1 MKQLVRF
8 CLCLMFIIG
17 GFPML
22 FENVAHADDAVVPQI
37 AAGYYHSV
45 GLVSDGTVW
54 SWGRGSNGQ
63 LGNGESVSRA
73 VPRKATGLSS
83 VKSITGGVRSSFAIL
98 KDGTVMGWGA
108 NGNGQLG
115 DGTTT
120 DRLSPVQVSAL
131 SNIKAISG
139 GTSYHTL
146 ALDGNGNVWA
156 WGRNDNGDL
165 GDGTTI
171 QRNTPVQVTTLS
183 NVKAIAAGGYF
194 SLALKEDGTV
204 WSWGWNGAGQLGN
217 GTTDQRILPEQ
228 VPGLSH
234 ITAIA
239 AGGNHSLALDANGRI
254 WAWGENRYGALG
266 DGTTTNRTA
275 PVQVSGLTNATTIAG
290 GNYHSLALD
299 AEGQVYAW
307 GYNNYGQLGDGTT
320 TQRNIPVLVPELSK
334 MTAIAGGGFH
344 SFAMRSDGMVWSW
357 GYNADGE
364 LGDNTAISR
373 SLPVKSGAVMDATAP
388 SINNGTI
395 TASSIT
401 STSMTMTWVK
411 ATDNMSDQSALQYL
425 VYQSESNNIQTVA
438 QMERYGK
445 PLGAYTQDIEK
456 LDITSL
462 KPGTKYYFNIIV
474 KDQAGYKSAYGI
486 KQITTNSV
494 YSISYIDNGSTGGSV
509 PVDSNTYEQGTSITI
524 KENSGNLIKEGHT
537 FIGWNTQA
545 DGKGTSYAAN
555 TSFTMGVANVKL
567 YANWEA
573 KNYTVSYAAGMNGTI
588 SAASETVAYGNS
600 PAAVPI
606 VTPNIGYTFA
616 GWSSDGG
623 TTKLTSAQVAATT
636 VTADITYTAYYTQ
649 ISYTVSYAA
658 GANGTISATSETVA
672 HGNSPAAV
680 PMVTPNIGYT
690 FTGWNSDG
698 GTTKLTSTQVAA
710 TTVTADITYTAYY
723 TQNSYTVSY
732 AAGAN
737 GTISATSETVAYGH
751 SPAAVPT
758 VTPNTG
764 YTFAGWSSDGGTTKL
779 TSMQIA
785 ASTVTADITY
795 TAYYTQNSYTISY
808 AAGANGTISA
818 TSETVV
824 YGNSPAAVPTVT
836 PNIGYTFA
844 GWSSDGGITKLTSPQ
859 VAATTVTADIAYTA
873 YYTQNSYTVSYGA
886 GANGT
891 ISATSETVAHG
902 NSPAAVP
909 TVTPTTGYTFAGWSS
924 DGGTTK
930 LTSTQVAVTTVTA
943 DITYTAY
950 YTQNSYTVSYA
961 AGANGTISAT
971 SETVAYG
978 NSPAAVPTVTPNTG
992 YSFVGWSSDGG
1003 ITKLTSTQVALT
1015 TVTADIAYTA
1025 YYTQNSY
1032 TVSYVAGANGTIS
1045 ATSETVAHG
1054 NSPAAVPMVTPN
1066 IGYTFAGWS
1075 SDGGST
1081 KLTSAQVGA
1090 TIVTA
1095 DITYTAY
1102 YTQNSYTVSYVAGA
1116 NGTISATS
1124 ETVAHGNSP
1133 AAVPTVTPT
1142 TGYTF
1147 AGWSSDGGTTKLT
1160 SAQVAATTVT
1170 ADIAYTAYYT
1180 QNSYT
1185 VSYVAG
1191 ANGTISATSETVAYG
1206 QSPAAVPTVTPTT
1219 GYTFAG
1225 WSSDGGT
1232 TKLTSTQVAVTTV
1245 TVDIT
1250 YTAYYTQNSYTVSY
1264 VAGANGTISATSET
1278 VAYGHS
1284 PAAVPTVTPNTGYT
1298 FAGWSSDGGTTK
1310 LTSMQI
1316 AASTVTADITYTAYY
1331 TQNSY
1336 TISYAAGANGTI
1348 SATSET
1354 VAYGNSPAAVPTV
1367 TPSIGYTFAGWSSDG
1382 GTTKLTSAQVA
1393 ATTVMVDI
1401 TYTAYYTQNSYTIS
1415 YAAGANG
1422 KIIGNTSQTV
1432 ISGAD
1437 GTEVTAVPDAG
1448 YNFVKWSDDVATPTR
1463 RDVNVTANVYVTAS
1477 FDQMVQVAVPT
1488 ANPTSGEVTSGT
1500 TIALSTSTAGA
1511 SIYFTTDGSTPTIGS
1526 MTYSKPISVMSA
1538 MTIRAIALKAG
1549 MADSS
1554 IMRESYMIVEP
1565 EPLNSTISPRT
1576 GSFDKMTT
1584 AQADVTTT
1592 LTLNGNNL
1600 SSIVN
1605 DTTKLVPGI
1614 DYTMSGNMVTIKKSY
1629 LANKPVGT
1637 TSLTFNF
1644 SAGTSQT
1651 LAITVRD
1658 TTIAIPGVPLLEP
1671 AVAGN
1676 AQISLKWNPVV
1687 GSTGYKVYQSVTSST
1702 YGAEVANV
1710 SGSVYSYDVTGLK
1723 NGTTYYFVVKAV
1735 NPGGDSA
1742 TSNEVSAIPQTV
1754 PGAPTDIIAIAGNG
1768 QVNVTFTAP
1777 VDNGGSEILR
1787 YKVTASPGN
1796 VTVTG
1801 MASPIIITN
1810 LSNGTPYTITVNA
1823 INSMGSSATSTFSNV
1838 VTPRSSSRNGTSTTP
1853 TQPTTPST
1861 VDTPNEKIYV
1871 LIDGIVEDLGV
1882 TTTITINNQTITTTV
1897 LDEKKLDDKLTEI
1910 GQHAVVAIRAK
1921 TISDIVVFELN
1932 GQMVRSM
1939 EQKQAVIEIKM
1950 DNASYTI
1957 PAQQININTIL
1968 DQLAKTAALK
1978 DIKVEI
1984 EIATPSTETAKI
1996 AENSAAKGEFVI
2008 VAPPLNFSVR
2018 ATYGDNKLDVSQFT
2032 AYVERT
2038 IAIPDGVDPNKITT
2052 GVIIEPEGTVRHV
2065 PTKITIID
2073 GKYYAIMNSMT
2084 NSTYAIVWHP
2094 LVFTDA
2100 AQHWAKDT
2108 INDMGSRMVISGVGN
2123 GMFNPDKDI
2132 TRAEFA
2138 AIIVRGLG
2146 LKLDNGTASFSDMN
2160 SSDWYSGAIQTA
2172 YGYKLINGFED
2183 GTFRPME
2190 KINREQAMSIVA
2202 KAMTLTGLKAKLPSQ
2217 EDGKQLV
2224 LFADAN
2230 NIAEWARSS
2239 VADCLQA
2246 GLVSGR
2252 SSTQLASDAFI
2263 TRAEVAVIIQKL
2275 LQKSELIH

>member
-1 MKQLVRF
+1 
-8 CLCLMFIIG
+8 
-17 GFPML
+17 ML

-54 SWGRGSNGQ
+54 SWGRGNNGQ

-83 VKSITGGVRSSFAIL
+83 VKSITGGVRSSFATL

-171 QRNTPVQVTTLS
+171 QRNTPVQVNTLS

-217 GTTDQRILPEQ
+217 GTTNQRILPEQ

-275 PVQVSGLTNATTIAG
+275 PVLVSGLTNATTIAG

-299 AEGQVYAW
+299 ADGQVYAW
-307 GYNNYGQLGDGTT
+307 GYNSYGQLGDGTT
-320 TQRNIPVLVPELSK
+320 TQRNIPVLVPDLSK

-373 SLPVKSGAVMDATAP
+373 SLPVKSSAVMDATAP
-388 SINNGTI
+388 SINNGMI
-395 TASSIT
+395 SASSTT
-401 STSMTMTWVK
+401 STSTTLTWVK

-445 PLGAYTQDIEK
+445 PIGAYTQDIEK

-555 TSFTMGVANVKL
+555 TSFTVGVANVKL
-567 YANWEA
+567 YANWKA
-573 KNYTVSYAAGMNGTI
+573 NSYTVSYAAGMNGTISATSETVAYGNSPAAVPMVTPNIGYMFAGWSSDGGTTKLTSAQVALTTVTADIAYTAYYTQNSYTVSYAAGANGTISAASETVAHGNSPAAVPTVTPTTGYTFAGWSSDGGTTKLTSTQVALTTVTADIAYTAYYTQNSYTVSYAAGANGTISATSETVVYGNSPAAVPTVTPTTGYTFAGWSSDGGSTKLTSAQVALTTVTADITYTAYYTQNSYTVSYAAGAKGTI

-600 PAAVPI
+600 PAAVPT
-606 VTPNIGYTFA
+606 VTPTTGYTFA

-649 ISYTVSYAA
+649 NSYTVSYVAGANGTISATSETVAYGNSPAAVPTVTPTTGYTFAGWSSDGGTTKLTSAQVGSTTVTADITYTAYYTQNSYTVSYAA

-672 HGNSPAAV
+672 YGNSPIAVPTVTPATGYTFAGWSSDGGTTKLTSAQVALTTVTADITYTAYYTQNSYTVSYAAGAKGTISATSETVAHGNSPAAV
-680 PMVTPNIGYT
+680 PTVTPSTGYTFVGWSSDGGTTKLTNMQIAASTVTADITYTAYYTQNSYTVSYAAGTNGTISATSETVAYGNSPAAVPTVTPTTGYMFAGWSSDGGTTKLTSAQVTLTTVTADITYTAYYTQNSYTVSYAAGANGTISAASETVAHGNSPAAVPTVTPSIGYT
-690 FTGWNSDG
+690 FAGWSSDG
-698 GTTKLTSTQVAA
+698 GITKLTSTQVAA

-737 GTISATSETVAYGH
+737 GTISATSETVAYG
-751 SPAAVPT
+751 
-758 VTPNTG
+758 
-764 YTFAGWSSDGGTTKL
+764 
-779 TSMQIA
+779 
-785 ASTVTADITY
+785 
-795 TAYYTQNSYTISY
+795 
-808 AAGANGTISA
+808 
-818 TSETVV
+818 
-824 YGNSPAAVPTVT
+824 NSPAAVPPVT
-836 PNIGYTFA
+836 PN
-844 GWSSDGGITKLTSPQ
+844 
-859 VAATTVTADIAYTA
+859 
-873 YYTQNSYTVSYGA
+873 
-886 GANGT
+886 
-891 ISATSETVAHG
+891 
-902 NSPAAVP
+902 
-909 TVTPTTGYTFAGWSS
+909 
-924 DGGTTK
+924 
-930 LTSTQVAVTTVTA
+930 
-943 DITYTAY
+943 
-950 YTQNSYTVSYA
+950 
-961 AGANGTISAT
+961 
-971 SETVAYG
+971 
-978 NSPAAVPTVTPNTG
+978 
-992 YSFVGWSSDGG
+992 
-1003 ITKLTSTQVALT
+1003 
-1015 TVTADIAYTA
+1015 
-1025 YYTQNSY
+1025 
-1032 TVSYVAGANGTIS
+1032 
-1045 ATSETVAHG
+1045 
-1054 NSPAAVPMVTPN
+1054 
-1066 IGYTFAGWS
+1066 
-1075 SDGGST
+1075 
-1081 KLTSAQVGA
+1081 
-1090 TIVTA
+1090 
-1095 DITYTAY
+1095 
-1102 YTQNSYTVSYVAGA
+1102 
-1116 NGTISATS
+1116 
-1124 ETVAHGNSP
+1124 
-1133 AAVPTVTPT
+1133 
-1142 TGYTF
+1142 
-1147 AGWSSDGGTTKLT
+1147 
-1160 SAQVAATTVT
+1160 
-1170 ADIAYTAYYT
+1170 
-1180 QNSYT
+1180 
-1185 VSYVAG
+1185 
-1191 ANGTISATSETVAYG
+1191 
-1206 QSPAAVPTVTPTT
+1206 
-1219 GYTFAG
+1219 
-1225 WSSDGGT
+1225 
-1232 TKLTSTQVAVTTV
+1232 
-1245 TVDIT
+1245 
-1250 YTAYYTQNSYTVSY
+1250 
-1264 VAGANGTISATSET
+1264 
-1278 VAYGHS
+1278 
-1284 PAAVPTVTPNTGYT
+1284 
-1298 FAGWSSDGGTTK
+1298 
-1310 LTSMQI
+1310 
-1316 AASTVTADITYTAYY
+1316 
-1331 TQNSY
+1331 
-1336 TISYAAGANGTI
+1336 
-1348 SATSET
+1348 
-1354 VAYGNSPAAVPTV
+1354 
-1367 TPSIGYTFAGWSSDG
+1367 IGYTFAGWSSDG
-1382 GTTKLTSAQVA
+1382 GTTKLTSAQVGS
-1393 ATTVMVDI
+1393 TTVTAEI
-1401 TYTAYYTQNSYTIS
+1401 TYTAYYTQISYTVS

-1437 GTEVTAVPDAG
+1437 GTEVKAVPDAG
-1448 YNFVKWSDDVATPTR
+1448 YNFVKWSDDVATATR
-1463 RDVNVTANVYVTAS
+1463 TDSNVTANVYVTAY
-1477 FDQMVQVAVPT
+1477 FAIMAQVAVPT

-1500 TIALSTSTAGA
+1500 SVTLSTYTAGA
-1511 SIYFTTDGSTPTIGS
+1511 SIYFTTDGSIPTIGS
-1526 MTYSKPISVMSA
+1526 MAYSKSISVMSA
-1538 MTIRAIALKAG
+1538 MTIRAIAFKAG
-1549 MADSS
+1549 MADSPL
-1554 IMRESYMIVEP
+1554 MRESYTIVEP

-1584 AQADVTTT
+1584 AQTDVTTT
-1592 LTLNGNNL
+1592 LMLNGNNL

-1605 DTTKLVPGI
+1605 DTTKLMSGM

-1742 TSNEVSAIPQTV
+1742 SSNEVSAIPQTV

-1768 QVNVTFTAP
+1768 QVTVTFTAP
-1777 VDNGGSEILR
+1777 VDNGGSKILR
-1787 YKVTASPGN
+1787 YEVTASPGN

-1823 INSMGSSATSTFSNV
+1823 INSMGSSEASRFSSV
-1838 VTPRSSSRNGTSTTP
+1838 VTPRSSSRNGTSSAP
-1853 TQPTTPST
+1853 IQPTTPST
-1861 VDTPNEKIYV
+1861 ADIPNEKMDV
-1871 LIDGIVEDLGV
+1871 LIDGIVEDIGV
-1882 TTTITINNQTITTTV
+1882 TTTTTINNQTITTTV
-1897 LDEKKLDDKLTEI
+1897 LDQEKLDDKLTEI

-1939 EQKQAVIEIKM
+1939 EQKQAVIEIKT
-1950 DNASYTI
+1950 DNASYTL

-1968 DQLAKTAALK
+1968 DQLAKTATLK

-1984 EIATPSTETAKI
+1984 EIATPSTETAKL
-1996 AENSAAKGEFVI
+1996 AENSAAIGEFVI
-2008 VAPPLNFSVR
+2008 IAPPLNFSVR
-2018 ATYGDNKLDVSQFT
+2018 ATYGDNKLDVTKFN

-2038 IAIPDGVDPNKITT
+2038 IVVPDGVDPNKITT
-2052 GVIIEPEGTVRHV
+2052 GVIIDPEGTVRHV
-2065 PTKITIID
+2065 PTKITVID

-2160 SSDWYSGAIQTA
+2160 SSDWFSGAIQTA

-2183 GTFRPME
+2183 GTFRPMD
-2190 KINREQAMSIVA
+2190 KITREQAMSIVA

-2217 EDGKQLV
+2217 EDGKQLT

-2246 GLVSGR
+2246 RLVSGR

-2263 TRAEVAVIIQKL
+2263 TRSEVAVIIQKL
-2275 LQKSELIH
+2275 LQKSDLIH